1 MLRTSQPFIGEC
13 WMDEQKRAFQAVEW
27 AILFTINSTTNH
39 TPGQLAFGRDM
50 AMQAKILV
58 DWERDMRNKEAVA
71 NKGLIREN
79 KKKIDHNFQ
88 VGDYV
93 MIKLDKTEQKQ
104 KLNVPYTGLY
114 HLLIVYNN
122 DTVKMNRRVYEEN
135 IHIRRFKLYQKDKEN
150 D

>member
-1 MLRTSQPFIGEC
+1 
-13 WMDEQKRAFQAVEW
+13 
-27 AILFTINSTTNH
+27 
-39 TPGQLAFGRDM
+39 
-50 AMQAKILV
+50 MQAKVLV